1 MSDAEARAE
10 HGYAQTEAMLALEG
24 GLQARQDEIERLRAA
39 LETCTRSHQRM
50 NADYERAVH
59 LLVEYGRHQEGC
71 NAQWGDGYRC
81 RCGWR
86 EVEAEFGVRGAQEP
100 GSPPPASR

>member
-24 GLQARQDEIERLRAA
+24 ELQARQDEIERLRG
-39 LETCTRSHQRM
+39 
-50 NADYERAVH
+50 
-59 LLVEYGRHQEGC
+59 LLQEYGRHQEGC
-71 NAQWGDGYRC
+71 NAQWGDTYRC
-81 RCGWR
+81 RCGWW
-86 EVEAEFGVRGAQEP
+86 EVEAEFGAGDAQAP